1 MELKEQI
8 RTFITSH
15 LIIPDADVDTTFQD
29 DDNIFKMGFV
39 NSLFA
44 MRLLTYIEKQF
55 GFTVDNEDISIEN
68 FKSVNNIAALI
79 QKNQYRAK

>member
-8 RTFITSH
+8 RSFITSH
-15 LIIPDADVDTTFQD
+15 LIIPEEDVDTAFED

-68 FKSVNNIAALI
+68 FKSVKNIVALI
-79 QKNQYRAK
+79 QKNQYRSK